1 MSKAMPITHINV
13 DDLERGLR
21 LSVDIAP
28 AFREQAEQWLDARPA
43 PIMEAGVRERLQTLV
58 KPPTMS
64 RLLPHLL
71 G

>member
-1 MSKAMPITHINV
+1 MPITHINV

-21 LSVDIAP
+21 LSADIAP
-28 AFREQAEQWLDARPA
+28 AFREQAKRWLDARPA

-58 KPPTMS
+58 KPPALS
-64 RLLPHLL
+64 LLLTHLL